1 MKKLT
6 YFASLLTVLAGAA
19 SCQKNIEQ
27 PQSQPQPQPSGEY
40 RQVTIEAGS
49 AGSKTSVNG
58 GILTWSEDDKLNIVP
73 QSGTVAAV
81 ALDIKS
87 GVGEAAGIFEGMVD
101 ASITDATDLYGWC
114 GGNWTYDA
122 GAFSVEMPAEQT
134 YVANGL
140 AENAYPS
147 IGTGSIKD
155 GISLSNPM
163 GVLKLIVKGASSD
176 LVKSVSVTSA
186 TKNLAGEFTVTP
198 GATPSV
204 SGGSSKTVTL
214 NVADPYVALSATGV
228 NFYIVFPPAEY
239 AAGDLSVTV
248 TFSDDSY
255 LNTTFADAV
264 TVTAGNATAQEVS
277 DYTGRCGTLKGQEW
291 VMIKAKYDG
300 TNDSFLKW
308 GTQNLAITT
317 SGQTKWNGT
326 NYVIGDYFQ
335 WAASYGGYNITADVD
350 KVPANLLIYTSFT
363 TKYTGGSANQF
374 TFKSDKTSGFAIGYA
389 PYYKSGYTKYTSTD
403 SKTTLEQSD
412 DVANIILGGSWRIPT
427 GGSAGEIKAMR
438 DVTYWAFDNTDKG
451 YYVFKPGVGT
461 SGTAGTNGDITGT
474 DDKTKALLFFPLA
487 GCGYDNTSSP
497 IFGYVGE
504 TGFYWSRTINNND
517 STPSNWYVTS
527 YNLCINKDDSY
538 PAGTTKRY
546 RGFSVRP
553 VSN

>member
-1 MKKLT
+1 MNEMKNISYLVIALT
-6 YFASLLTVLAGAA
+6 TLIGAT
-19 SCQKNIEQ
+19 SCQKTLDQ
-27 PQSQPQPQPSGEY
+27 TKDQSAGEY
-40 RQVTIEAGS
+40 RQVTIMAGS
-49 AGSKTSVNG
+49 AQTKTSVSG
-58 GILTWSEDDKLNIVP
+58 GALTWSTNDELNIVP
-73 QSGTVAAV
+73 QSGSVAA
-81 ALDIKS
+81 ASLDIES
-87 GVGEAAGIFEGMVD
+87 GVGTATGTFKGQVD
-101 ASITDATDLYGWC
+101 ASITDDTNLYGWC
-114 GGNWTYDA
+114 GGDWTYSA
-122 GAFSVEMPAEQT
+122 GSFSVNMPSEQT
-134 YVANGL
+134 YIENGL

-147 IGTGSIKD
+147 FGIGSIKN
-155 GISLSNPM
+155 GIALSNPM
-163 GVLKLIVKGASSD
+163 GVLKLIVKGATSD
-176 LVKSVSVTSA
+176 LVKSIAVKSEA
-186 TKNLAGEFTVTP
+186 NNLAGSFAVDKSTR
-198 GATPSV
+198 AV
-204 SGGSSKTVTL
+204 SGGESKTLTL
-214 NVADPYVALSATGV
+214 NVASPYVALSSTGV
-228 NFYIVFPPAEY
+228 KFYIVLPPAVY
-239 AAGDLSVTV
+239 AANDLSVTI
-248 TFSDDSY
+248 TFSNDEY
-255 LNTTFADAV
+255 LNATLNEAV
-264 TVTAGNATAQEVS
+264 TVTAGKATSQEVS
-277 DYTGRCGTLKGQEW
+277 DYTGRLGTLKGQEW

-300 TNDSFLKW
+300 TNDSYLKW
-308 GTQNLAITT
+308 SKQNLAITT

-335 WAASYGGYNITADVD
+335 WAASYGGYNITADAD

-427 GGSAGEIKAMR
+427 GGSVGEIKAMR
-438 DVTYWAFDNTDKG
+438 DVTYWALDNTDKG

-461 SGTAGTNGDITGT
+461 SGTAGTNGDIAGT

-517 STPSNWYVTS
+517 STPSNWYVTA
-527 YNLCINKDDSY
+527 YNLCINNKDVT
-538 PAGTTKRY
+538 PLGTTRRY